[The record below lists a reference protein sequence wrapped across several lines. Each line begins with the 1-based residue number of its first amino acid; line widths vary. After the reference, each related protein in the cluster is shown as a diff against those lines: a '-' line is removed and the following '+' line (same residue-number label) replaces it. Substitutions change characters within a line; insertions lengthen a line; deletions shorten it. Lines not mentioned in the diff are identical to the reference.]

1 MNKCY
6 IEIHSTNKAKNDID
20 ILMNRAGYRNIGSSK
35 RPSGKIGKFFIKLG
49 IMLKIPFCLHK
60 NEVLL
65 IQYPFKKY
73 YPYLCRIAHF
83 RKCKVVT
90 LIHDLGSFR
99 RQKLTV
105 SQEIKKLS
113 HSDYIIVHNPSMKR
127 WLEEQGCQVPMGCLE
142 IFDYLS
148 ETKAVDHCPATS
160 VPKVIYAGGLGPRK
174 NAFLYQLDDHIS
186 SYELHVYGKG
196 LDEKVA
202 QNWKHIVYKGFMPS
216 DELISTNR
224 GHFGLV
230 WDGDSISA
238 CDGNWGEYL
247 QYNNPHKT
255 SFYIRCHLPV
265 IIWNKAALAPFI
277 RENKIGICVDSLE
290 ELNQRFSS
298 MKEEEYAEIRKNIIA
313 MSDRLS
319 EGYYFYK
326 AMQAACEKIRGGE

>member
-6 IEIHSTNKAKNDID
+6 IQLQSNNKAKNDID
-20 ILMNRAGYRNIGSSK
+20 AIMQAAGYRNIGSPEKST
-35 RPSGKIGKFFIKLG
+35 GKIAKFFVKLG
-49 IMLKIPFCLHK
+49 VVLRVPFRLRK

-73 YPYLCRIAHF
+73 YSFICRMAHW
-83 RKCKVVT
+83 RNCKVVT

-105 SQEIKKLS
+105 PQEIRRLS
-113 HSDYIIVHNPSMKR
+113 NSDYIIVHNPSMR
-127 WLEEQGCQVPMGCLE
+127 QWLEEKGCKIPMGCLG

-148 ETKAVDHCPATS
+148 ATEASNGDLS
-160 VPKVIYAGGLGPRK
+160 VQPPFRVIYAGGLGPRK
-174 NAFLYQLDDHIS
+174 NAFLYELDPYIS
-186 SYELHVYGKG
+186 SYELNVYGKG

-202 QNWKHIVYKGFMPS
+202 RNWKHIIYKGFMPS
-216 DELISTNR
+216 DELIATNR

-238 CDGNWGEYL
+238 CSGNWGEYL

-265 IIWNKAALAPFI
+265 IIWGKAALAPFI
-277 RENKIGICVDSLE
+277 KENGIGICVDNLKELE
-290 ELNQRFSS
+290 DRLNALRP
-298 MKEEEYAEIRKNIIA
+298 EEYAKMKKNIIA
-313 MSDRLS
+313 VSRQLA
-319 EGYYFYK
+319 EGHYFTEAMKK
-326 AMQAACEKIRGGE
+326 AENTLATS